1 MSCPVTG
8 SSIHED
14 PVAQAGQIS
23 YAVGELRAAMAT
35 GVAAGLKGWIAWRRA
50 REDQPVGRLRMRFRD
65 WMLIVLNLTPRR
77 PAGMLGPWLDRDH
90 GYVMLPHEGRKPRQ
104 LVVFL
109 HGMDGC
115 GEAWRWMADIW
126 KQYLPDAAFIFPDGL
141 ERSCA
146 VPGAFRWWK
155 LRSLDRSEI
164 RLGARRATPRLER
177 FIEQVQ
183 DALGIAPEA
192 TILGGFSQGAMLAL
206 HLAARGRR
214 PLAGI
219 LAYGGMATHLP
230 PSPGGVR
237 SAIPIFL
244 YHGTR
249 DPIVPFSAFEAAGSR
264 LIGLG
269 FDVFQWA
276 AEGVD
281 HTIDAQGAE
290 LAGKLMRRWL
300 QPQPIKEQAAHSVIR
315 S

>member
-1 MSCPVTG
+1 
-8 SSIHED
+8 
-14 PVAQAGQIS
+14 
-23 YAVGELRAAMAT
+23 
-35 GVAAGLKGWIAWRRA
+35 
-50 REDQPVGRLRMRFRD
+50 MRFQD
-65 WMLIVLNLTPRR
+65 WVLNVLNMAPRR
-77 PAGMLGPWLDRDH
+77 PAGILGPWLDRNH
-90 GYVMLPHEGRKPRQ
+90 GYLMLPHEGRKPQQ

-126 KQYLPDAAFIFPDGL
+126 KVYLPDAAFIFPDGL

-146 VPGAFRWWK
+146 VPSAFRWWK
-155 LRSLDRSEI
+155 LRSLDRREI

-219 LAYGGMATHLP
+219 LAYGGMATHLSP
-230 PSPGGVR
+230 PSDRVR

-249 DPIVPFSAFEAAGSR
+249 DPIVPFSAFEAAGSC
-264 LIGLG
+264 LLGLG

-300 QPQPIKEQAAHSVIR
+300 QPLPTKESKPLIASSGHTRASQPCYALR
-315 S
+315 NR